1 MFVYVIRNSLIVIPD
16 YMSLLLLL
24 IISSFPLQYDPN
36 LYSLGLFSQQELT
49 RMDIPLFE
57 EGEPEVSCFVVRVQ
71 SYSSL
76 CGFIYISSAEG

>member
-16 YMSLLLLL
+16 YITLTAAYHFILP
-24 IISSFPLQYDPN
+24 PLQYNPN

-57 EGEPEVSCFVVRVQ
+57 EEEPEVSCFVVRVQ
-71 SYSSL
+71 SCSSL
-76 CGFIYISSAEG
+76 CGFIYISC